1 MVKWRSLLPQGP
13 QSSTP
18 RNGSLSA
25 RSSASAS
32 TRSPCCTPAS
42 QQEDMIRNG
51 QYRYLDILHLTTD
64 AVVPREEQA
73 AGHEDEEDDEDG
85 DTDRPQQV
93 LVTRG
98 LVQVTHVITSHNHS
112 PCCRQRSSWQVSPH
126 TCSQMQAGRQQTS
139 WRILQHSQ
147 LLKLNFTISKASLH
161 CTSKFKID
169 V

>member
-1 MVKWRSLLPQGP
+1 MVKWRSLLLPQGP

-42 QQEDMIRNG
+42 QQEDMIGNG

-85 DTDRPQQV
+85 DTDSPEQV
-93 LVTRG
+93 LVTRRLLMSLHHTTTH
-98 LVQVTHVITSHNHS
+98 LVAPHVLLG
-112 PCCRQRSSWQVSPH
+112 QDL
-126 TCSQMQAGRQQTS
+126 
-139 WRILQHSQ
+139 RILVVKC
-147 LLKLNFTISKASLH
+147 KLVVSKLH
-161 CTSKFKID
+161 GEFYSIYNC
-169 V
+169 

>member
-18 RNGSLSA
+18 RNGSLSG

-42 QQEDMIRNG
+42 QQEDMIGNG
-51 QYRYLDILHLTTD
+51 QYRYLNILHLTTD

-93 LVTRG
+93 LVTRRLLMSLHHTTTH
-98 LVQVTHVITSHNHS
+98 LVAPHVLFG
-112 PCCRQRSSWQVSPH
+112 QDL
-126 TCSQMQAGRQQTS
+126 
-139 WRILQHSQ
+139 RILVVKC
-147 LLKLNFTISKASLH
+147 KLVVSKLH
-161 CTSKFKID
+161 GEFYSIYNC
-169 V
+169 

>member
-1 MVKWRSLLPQGP
+1 MVSIVKRITMVKSPSLLLPQGP

-42 QQEDMIRNG
+42 QQVDMMSYG
-51 QYRYLDILHLTTD
+51 QYRYLNIPHLATD

-93 LVTRG
+93 LVRTRG
-98 LVQVTHVITSHNHS
+98 Y
-112 PCCRQRSSWQVSPH
+112 
-126 TCSQMQAGRQQTS
+126 
-139 WRILQHSQ
+139 
-147 LLKLNFTISKASLH
+147 
-161 CTSKFKID
+161 
-169 V
+169 